1 MQCQNLENYM
11 QGHFEG
17 ELWGCAVNVSNPRLF
32 VTSGD
37 DKTIRLWDI
46 SEKKMLAFVKL
57 EKEVRAIDWSQDGK
71 FLVAA
76 DNVATIFSLNPQTLE
91 VIHTTPTQFSKLPAP
106 SRGTKWVEDIKISP
120 DCKRVAFGAHGGV
133 SHLELWELSGN
144 GQFVNQKVI
153 GTKVVGI
160 TSALLH
166 LDWDI
171 NSQIV
176 VLNSQAYELKYI
188 DVVNT
193 KAISDSDA
201 KDLQY
206 FTWTCKIGWCVQGIF
221 QGVDY
226 SDVNTVCRSNSK
238 MYMATGDDFGKV
250 NLFKYPVVTKKQ
262 VHQEYIG
269 HSSHVTRVRFTGDD
283 QYIVTTGGNDK
294 SVLVWQVGDLAQAQ

>member
-1 MQCQNLENYM
+1 M
-11 QGHFEG
+11 
-17 ELWGCAVNVSNPRLF
+17 NVSNPRLF

-206 FTWTCKIGWCVQGIF
+206 FTWTCKVGGPLTLHREGTSRTHYHPRFTLIFRLFRVCLPLLNAKLVSQEKLAQHNSDENASPPSNFNFHAHQIGWCVQGIF

-250 NLFKYPVVTKKQ
+250 
-262 VHQEYIG
+262 
-269 HSSHVTRVRFTGDD
+269 
-283 QYIVTTGGNDK
+283 
-294 SVLVWQVGDLAQAQ
+294 